1 MKKTKTSQQWYD
13 EIPKELGF
21 VIMDP
26 DGWDRRNYE
35 YSFNEELITK
45 REFLNRVGSS
55 TCVSSIRVMS
65 WFAAWDK

>member
-1 MKKTKTSQQWYD
+1 MKTKTSQQWYD

-26 DGWDRRNYE
+26 DGWDRRNYDF
-35 YSFNEELITK
+35 SFNEELITK
-45 REFLNRVGSS
+45 KEFLKRVTGS
-55 TCVSSIRVMS
+55 TCMSSLRVMS